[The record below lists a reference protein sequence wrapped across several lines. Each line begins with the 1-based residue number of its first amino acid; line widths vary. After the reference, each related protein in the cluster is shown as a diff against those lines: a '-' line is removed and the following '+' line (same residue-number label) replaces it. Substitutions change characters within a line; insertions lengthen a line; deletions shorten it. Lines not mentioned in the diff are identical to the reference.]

1 MKITKTRLQQI
12 IKEEI
17 AAIREEEDLAKE
29 LDKDMEDLM
38 NSELFKHAAV
48 VDKENAEKMIKRAL
62 KRTTFYGGKKR
73 FYEEMLVKVLDRTDP
88 ALQQRLADAA
98 EMDVVDWAE
107 KLSAWATGG
116 GDFDDDD
123 DYDL

>member
-17 AAIREEEDLAKE
+17 AAIREEEDLAAL
-29 LDKDMEDLM
+29 LDKDMKELM
-38 NSELFKHAAV
+38 GSELFLNADED
-48 VDKENAEKMIKRAL
+48 DKDLAEKKIKRAL

-123 DYDL
+123 DL